1 MTNEQYLKNLE
12 VPEGKIDV
20 VLDTD
25 AYNEIDDQFAISYM
39 LRSDDKLNVKAI
51 YAAPFYNTNSS
62 SPEDGMVK
70 SYDEI
75 LKILE
80 LADRTDLSDSVY
92 YGSTHYLENEQTPV
106 ISDAAKHLAALAK
119 NYSPEK
125 PLYVIAIAAI
135 TNVASAILLDK
146 TIAENIVIVW
156 LTGTSRECP
165 SAKEFN
171 LMQDIAGARVVFSC
185 GAPIVQLP
193 CAGVVSA
200 FTTTGPELNFWLTG
214 KNKLSD
220 YLSKNTIKAAEEYA
234 AGKPWS
240 RPIWDVTAVAWL
252 LNENNR
258 FMGSKVVKIRLPE
271 YDDTYSK
278 EESEQ
283 LMRYVYIIERDTLMK
298 DLFDKL
304 TKQES

>member
-12 VPEGKIDV
+12 VPEGRIDV

-25 AYNEIDDQFAISYM
+25 AYNEIDDQFAIAYM
-39 LRSDDKLNVKAI
+39 LRSEEKLNVKAI
-51 YAAPFYNTNSS
+51 YAAPFFNMNSS
-62 SPEDGMVK
+62 SPEDGMEK

-80 LADRTDLSDSVY
+80 LADKKELASCVHR
-92 YGSTHYLENEQTPV
+92 GSTHYLEDEKTPV

-119 NYSPEK
+119 NYSPEN
-125 PLYVIAIAAI
+125 PLYVIEIATI
-135 TNVASAILLDK
+135 TNVASAILIDPS
-146 TIAENIVIVW
+146 IAENIVIVW
-156 LTGTSRECP
+156 LAGNSRECP

-171 LMQDIAGARVVFSC
+171 LMQDIAGARVAFSC

-193 CAGVVSA
+193 CAGVVSE
-200 FTTTGPELNFWLTG
+200 FRTTGPELNCWLTG

-220 YLSKNTIKAAEEYA
+220 YLAKNTIKAAEEYA
-234 AGKPWS
+234 AGTPWS
-240 RPIWDVTAVAWL
+240 RIIFDVTAVAWL

-258 FMGSKVVKIRLPE
+258 FMGSKVVKIRMPE

-283 LMRYVYIIERDTLMK
+283 LMRYVYIIERDNLMR
-298 DLFDKL
+298 DLFEKL
-304 TKQES
+304 TK